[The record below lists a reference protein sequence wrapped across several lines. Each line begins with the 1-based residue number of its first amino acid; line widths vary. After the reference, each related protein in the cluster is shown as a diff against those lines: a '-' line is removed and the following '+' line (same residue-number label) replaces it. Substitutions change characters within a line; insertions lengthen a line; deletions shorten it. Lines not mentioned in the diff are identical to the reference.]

1 MSGDD
6 HNFQSVTDYHSTM
19 NYDKHNRD
27 DFLQNLDIHDQ
38 VSHSQGG
45 QGDQSGTRDYKR
57 KEMSKLEQHPIE
69 QSAARSLNLRDFD
82 NDTLSVKLDA
92 NGDKKLL
99 LS

>member
-1 MSGDD
+1 
-6 HNFQSVTDYHSTM
+6 M
-19 NYDKHNRD
+19 NYDKHNRED
-27 DFLQNLDIHDQ
+27 YLENLDIHDQ

-57 KEMSKLEQHPIE
+57 KDMSKLEQHPCE

-82 NDTLSVKLDA
+82 NDALSVKL
-92 NGDKKLL
+92 NGNDENKLL